1 MAHEH
6 SHRRADTG
14 SLKLAFFLNLGF
26 SILEIAGGIWANSV
40 AILSDAVHD
49 LGDSFSIGMAWF
61 LERFSEKGRD
71 ARFSYGYRRFS
82 VLGALVNSLVLITGS
97 IFVLSEAIPRI
108 LSPEKPKAEGMILF
122 AVIGILV
129 NGAAVLRMRGQKSL
143 NTKVVAWHLLEDVF
157 GWTAVLIA
165 GVVLL
170 FSDFYIIDPIL
181 SIAITL
187 YILYNVARNL
197 KKSLSV
203 FLQAVPEGLR
213 IRDIEAEL
221 TAIEGVKNSHH
232 THVWS
237 LDGERHILTTH
248 IVVDISVPA
257 ERIPEIK
264 RRVRETAVSMGL
276 YHTTVEIETTGE
288 TCEDEEC
295 E

>member
-1 MAHEH
+1 MAHNH
-6 SHRRADTG
+6 SPQRTDTG

-108 LSPEKPKAEGMILF
+108 LSPEEPKAEGMILF

-129 NGAAVLRMRGQKSL
+129 NGAAVLRLRGQKSL
-143 NTKVVAWHLLEDVF
+143 NTRIVAWHLLEDVL

-170 FSDFYIIDPIL
+170 FTDFYIIDPIL

-187 YILYNVARNL
+187 YILYNVVRNL

-213 IRDIEAEL
+213 IRDIESEL
-221 TAIEGVKNSHH
+221 TAIEGVTNSHH

-248 IVVDISVPA
+248 VVVDVSVPP

-288 TCEDEEC
+288 TCENGEC
-295 E
+295 G